1 MNRLVFLCV
10 VSVTATVLLNSCGT
24 RPGRTQLEVG
34 EMQRG
39 SKSVDLQNAR
49 SARAKLE
56 IGACQ

>member
-1 MNRLVFLCV
+1 MKRLVFLCV

-39 SKSVDLQNAR
+39 SKSR